1 MSAMNSAVNKVLK
14 MPLTILQYAGKGLS
28 YLQTLIFK
36 KDLKIDPNRLE
47 GEELTKELE
56 KVKEQSDEFKKVKKL
71 NKNEKEG
78 KLQSFKYVVKNAM
91 GETVKG
97 IFDSEDI
104 TGVRVF
110 LTNEGYEVLEI
121 KPREKWDID
130 INFGSKKIK
139 TGDLSFA
146 LIQLSTYIKAGI
158 PLIDSMRILAKQTTN
173 ASLKRIYDRVIYE
186 LVIGEPFSAALEKQ
200 GEAFPSILIN
210 MVKTSE
216 MTGDLAGTLDE
227 MADYFT
233 DTEKTRKEMIS
244 ALIYPAVIF
253 TLCVGAVFFL
263 VMFVVPQFIDM
274 FSSQGAELPAITK
287 FVIAASSFLQNYWWV
302 IILCV
307 VLFIVI
313 FRWLYKNIKAFR
325 KNAQVFLMKMPAFG
339 KVIIYGQVS
348 TITRTFASLL
358 NHGVFITDSMEILS
372 NLTSNEIYR
381 EILSRTMIGLS
392 KGAKLSETFKG
403 EWAFPVVAYEMI
415 VTGEST
421 GQLALMMQK
430 VSEHFGNLH
439 HNSVTVI
446 KSLIEPVVI
455 IFLAIAVGFILM
467 SIILPMFDLYGQI

>member
-1 MSAMNSAVNKVLK
+1 MNVQSVLRF
-14 MPLTILQYAGKGLS
+14 PLTVLQYSGKGLS
-28 YLQTLIFK
+28 YIKSLIFK
-36 KDLKIDPNRLE
+36 SDLNIDPNRLV
-47 GEELTKELE
+47 GEELEAELA
-56 KVKEQSDEFKKVKKL
+56 KVKKQSNQFKNASASEEKVDE
-71 NKNEKEG
+71 NK
-78 KLQSFKYVVKNAM
+78 KLASFRYVVKNAM
-91 GETVKG
+91 GETLKG
-97 IFDSEDI
+97 VFDAEDI
-104 TGVRVF
+104 TAVRVF
-110 LTNEGYEVLEI
+110 LSNEGYEIVEI
-121 KPREKWDID
+121 KPREKWDFD
-130 INFGSKKIK
+130 ITIGSGRIK

-173 ASLKRIYDRVIYE
+173 ATLRRIYDKVIYE
-186 LVIGEPFSAALEKQ
+186 LVIGEPFSVALEKQ
-200 GEAFPSILIN
+200 GGAFPLILIN

-244 ALIYPAVIF
+244 ALIYPAVILV
-253 TLCVGAVFFL
+253 LCIGAVCFL
-263 VMFVVPQFIDM
+263 IMFVVPQFIDM

-287 FVIAASSFLQNYWWV
+287 FVIAASSFLGSYWWAL
-302 IILCV
+302 ILGI
-307 VLFIVI
+307 LTVI
-313 FRWLYKNIKAFR
+313 FTFKWLYSNIKDFR
-325 KNAQVFLMKMPAFG
+325 KSMQIMMMKMPILG
-339 KVIIYGQVS
+339 NTIIYGQVS

-358 NHGVFITDSMEILS
+358 NHGVFITDSMEILT
-372 NLTSNEIYR
+372 NLTNNEVYK
-381 EILSRTMIGLS
+381 EILSRTLISLS

-439 HNSVTVI
+439 HNAVTVI
-446 KSLIEPVVI
+446 KSLIEPIVI

>member
-1 MSAMNSAVNKVLK
+1 MNSAVNKVLK

-28 YLQTLIFK
+28 YLQTLLFK

-71 NKNEKEG
+71 DRDEKKG
-78 KLQSFKYVVKNAM
+78 KLQSFKYTVKNAM

-110 LTNEGYEVLEI
+110 LTNEGYEVIDI
-121 KPREKWDID
+121 KPRDKWDID
-130 INFGSKKIK
+130 ISFGSNKIR

-186 LVIGEPFSAALEKQ
+186 LVIGEPFSVALEKQ

-253 TLCVGAVFFL
+253 TLCVAAVFFL

-287 FVIAASSFLQNYWWV
+287 FVIAASSFLQSYWWV
-302 IILCV
+302 IILV
-307 VLFIVI
+307 VILIIVI
-313 FRWLYKNIKAFR
+313 FRWLYKNIKGFR
-325 KNAQVFLMKMPAFG
+325 KNAQILLMKAPAFG

-455 IFLAIAVGFILM
+455 IFLAVAVGFILM

>member
-1 MSAMNSAVNKVLK
+1 MREAIRF
-14 MPLTILQYAGKGLS
+14 PLTVLQYALKGIS
-28 YLQTLIFK
+28 YLHSLISR
-36 KDLKIDPNRLE
+36 KDYDVDPNRLE
-47 GEELTKELE
+47 GEELVKELE
-56 KVKEQSDEFKKVKKL
+56 RVKKQSNDFKKVKEID
-71 NKNEKEG
+71 KNEEKG
-78 KLQSFKYVVKNAM
+78 KLQSFRYVVKNAM
-91 GETVKG
+91 GENVKG
-97 IFDSEDI
+97 IFDAVDM
-104 TGVRVF
+104 TAVRVF
-110 LTNEGYEVLEI
+110 LTNEGYEIVSI
-121 KPREKWDID
+121 TPRGKFDID
-130 INFGSKKIK
+130 LSFGSGKIR
-139 TGDLSFA
+139 TADLSFA

-173 ASLKRIYDRVIYE
+173 ANLKRIYDKVIYE
-186 LVIGEPFSAALEKQ
+186 LVIGQPFSVALEKQ
-200 GEAFPSILIN
+200 GTAFPSILIN

-233 DTEKTRKEMIS
+233 DTEKTRKEMMS

-287 FVIAASSFLQNYWWV
+287 FVIAASSFLQSYWWA
-302 IILCV
+302 IILGVAVTIFV
-307 VLFIVI
+307 V
-313 FRWLYKNIKAFR
+313 RWLYKNIKAAR
-325 KNAQVFLMKMPAFG
+325 KAMQVFIMKLPAFG
-339 KVIIYGQVS
+339 NTIIYGQVS

-358 NHGVFITDSMEILS
+358 NHGVFITDSMEILT
-372 NLTSNEIYR
+372 NLTNNEIYK
-381 EILSRTMIGLS
+381 EILSRTLIGLS

-455 IFLAIAVGFILM
+455 IFLAVAVGFILM